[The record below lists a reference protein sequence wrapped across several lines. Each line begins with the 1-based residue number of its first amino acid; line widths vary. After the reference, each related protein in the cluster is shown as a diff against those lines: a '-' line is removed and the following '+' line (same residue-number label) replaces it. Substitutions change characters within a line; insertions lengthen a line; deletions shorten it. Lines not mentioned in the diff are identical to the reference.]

1 MPPLDYIPVRADIV
15 RTDKIR
21 TDEAVEGNDDP
32 ILNIPERL
40 ETPERPG
47 APDPA
52 HARVRLV
59 RLRTDTTP
67 NNNMVLAMLLD
78 ELRLR
83 LWAGLEA
90 GAFRLD

>member
-1 MPPLDYIPVRADIV
+1 MPPLDYIPVRTNV
-15 RTDKIR
+15 VQIR
-21 TDEAVEGNDDP
+21 AEGTVEKNNDQVL
-32 ILNIPERL
+32 IIPERR
-40 ETPERPG
+40 E
-47 APDPA
+47 AHPDLA
-52 HARVRLV
+52 RARVRLV

-67 NNNMVLAMLLD
+67 DNVVLVTLLD